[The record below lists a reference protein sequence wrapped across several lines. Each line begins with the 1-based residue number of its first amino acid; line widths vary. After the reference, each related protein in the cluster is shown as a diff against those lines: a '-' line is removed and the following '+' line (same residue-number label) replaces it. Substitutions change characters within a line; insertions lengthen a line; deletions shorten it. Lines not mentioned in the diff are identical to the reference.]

1 MDFKI
6 GFLIKPFEIL
16 ENNEI
21 TFISSSGVKPATYT
35 ESDCLAYGFI
45 YNDSKCWSVQNSTSF
60 FTSR

>member
-35 ESDCLAYGFI
+35 ESDCFSLWI
-45 YNDSKCWSVQNSTSF
+45 YL
-60 FTSR
+60 